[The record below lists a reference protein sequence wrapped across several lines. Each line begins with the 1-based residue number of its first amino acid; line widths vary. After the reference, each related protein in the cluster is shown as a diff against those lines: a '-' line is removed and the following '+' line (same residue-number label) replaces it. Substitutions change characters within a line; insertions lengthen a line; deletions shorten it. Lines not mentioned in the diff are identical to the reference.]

1 MPPFFIKQLALSL
14 TASAVIMALTG
25 CGDANTTINEKASI
39 TANDDHDEHEHEGH
53 DNHNHGGES
62 EGRLLIIN
70 SDDSEADIY
79 DLADGDLITTL
90 ALDAVPSAVYASAGY
105 RLAALIERNNDKVGF
120 IDGGL
125 WQVAHNDHFD
135 LITTMP
141 SLSNF
146 SLTGSRPTH
155 FVPHEGQVALFL
167 DGNTDTGSNA
177 SIQVFDDHVIEG
189 LEAPLTIALTM
200 PQHGVAEPRGE
211 HVLASLRRDDT
222 VSSSNN
228 FNLPDQVGV
237 YHLHDGEY
245 ILEQTLDVNCPDLHG
260 AAQNENHIVFGCSDG
275 VLLVTD
281 NGNDTYSAQKLLNTE
296 DVADGLRIG
305 SLWGNP
311 ESGQFIAKASAHS
324 GSTAQFFMIDPT
336 EMEMELIDWQP
347 MPGAQSVASQFSFEA
362 EHFVILDDQ
371 GYLTTIEPHLDGD
384 HTHWEY
390 GERLDITDADVSTL
404 SEGMKFS
411 MTLAQNEHTVYIA
424 DPLEQHVRIIDLELL
439 QVVSDLELDYIPAM
453 ITWLGIGESHDH

>member
-1 MPPFFIKQLALSL
+1 MPPFFIRPLIFSL
-14 TASAVIMALTG
+14 TASAAIMALTG
-25 CGDANTTINEKASI
+25 CGDASTTINQKASI
-39 TANDDHDEHEHEGH
+39 VADEDHDEH
-53 DNHNHGGES
+53 NHGEGAAA
-62 EGRLLIIN
+62 GRLLIIN
-70 SDDSEADIY
+70 SDKQEADIY
-79 DLADGDLITTL
+79 DLTDGDLITTL
-90 ALDAVPSAVYASAGY
+90 ALDAVPSAVYATAGY
-105 RLAALIERNNDKVGF
+105 RFAALIERNNDKVGF

-135 LITTMP
+135 LISSQP

-155 FVPHEGQVALFL
+155 FVPHEGQVALFW
-167 DGNTDTGSNA
+167 DGDAASGSNA
-177 SIQVFDDHVIEG
+177 SIQVFDDHAIEES
-189 LEAPLTIALTM
+189 EAPATIALTM

-211 HVLASLRRDDT
+211 HLLVSLRRDDAL
-222 VSSSNN
+222 SSSGN

-260 AAQNENHIVFGCSDG
+260 AAQNESHIVFGCSDG

-281 NGNDTYSAQKLLNTE
+281 NGDDTYSAKKLLNTE

-305 SLWGNP
+305 SLWGHP

-324 GSTAQFFMIDPT
+324 SNTAQFFMIDPVDAS
-336 EMEMELIDWQP
+336 MELINWQP
-347 MPGAQSVASQFSFEA
+347 MPNAKAIASNFSYEA
-362 EHFVILDDQ
+362 EQFVILDDQ
-371 GYLTTIEPHLDGD
+371 GYLTIIEPHIEGD

-390 GERLDITDADVSTL
+390 GERLDITDADISMMA
-404 SEGMKFS
+404 EGMKFS
-411 MTLAQNEHTVYIA
+411 MTLAQNEHTAYIA

-439 QVVSDLELDYIPAM
+439 QTTGDIELDYAPAM
-453 ITWLGIGESHDH
+453 ITWLGIGETHDH